1 MPKHSFNATFVE
13 ITSIPVQLDD
23 RAATIDIKR
32 VRNLPKATYQINV
45 RLTTK
50 HFSDID
56 NDINAA
62 VLETVKNTLIEV
74 VKDAIKDRIK
84 DLSGLRGDDPDQ
96 LALFGEDDAE
106 EEGEGDEFTNE
117 PAPEPE
123 PEKVKGNRKRG

>member
-1 MPKHSFNATFVE
+1 MRKASFEATRVE
-13 ITSIPVQLDD
+13 ITSIPVELDD

-32 VRNLPKATYQINV
+32 VRNLPKATYQISI
-45 RLTTK
+45 RFTTK

-62 VLETVKNTLIEV
+62 VLETVKNTLVEV

-96 LALFGEDDAE
+96 MKLFGDEDDE
-106 EEGEGDEFTNE
+106 EESEGDEFTYE
-117 PAPEPE
+117 PAPEQ
-123 PEKVKGNRKRG
+123 EKVKETRKRG

>member
-1 MPKHSFNATFVE
+1 MRKASFEATRVE
-13 ITSIPVQLDD
+13 ITSIPVELDD

-56 NDINAA
+56 EDINDA
-62 VLETVKNTLIEV
+62 VLETVKNTLIDV

-84 DLSGLRGDDPDQ
+84 DLSWLRGDDPDQ
-96 LALFGEDDAE
+96 LALFGDEEE
-106 EEGEGDEFTNE
+106 EEGDAFTY
-117 PAPEPE
+117 EPE